1 MLGIFRE
8 KQKGHVVGA
17 EWRKERL
24 VENEVR
30 EVMELGVVG
39 REHTVFVLVGHNKN
53 SD

>member
-24 VENEVR
+24 VGNEVR
-30 EVMELGVVG
+30 EVMELGVG
-39 REHTVFVLVGHNKN
+39 REHTVFVLIGHN
-53 SD
+53 